1 MISPQKMIEELPVGK
16 VEALDDE
23 VQVDLEVVPV
33 GALAEL
39 PPQDGLPDAPG
50 EHDDHGPDDVDG
62 GEDGEQHE
70 PDPQEDVDLLVDDV
84 DGEDALRVVALDR
97 AGGTVLAES
106 ALGDAR
112 EHPRHG
118 VDPGSGLEKDR
129 LINVSKE

>member
-1 MISPQKMIEELPVGK
+1 MIEELPVGK

-62 GEDGEQHE
+62 GEDGEEHE

-84 DGEDALRVVALDR
+84 DGEDAEAVEHLDSPSGTEPLEGTFGHLGKGRR
-97 AGGTVLAES
+97 AKL
-106 ALGDAR
+106 
-112 EHPRHG
+112 
-118 VDPGSGLEKDR
+118 
-129 LINVSKE
+129 

>member
-1 MISPQKMIEELPVGK
+1 M
-16 VEALDDE
+16 
-23 VQVDLEVVPV
+23 
-33 GALAEL
+33 
-39 PPQDGLPDAPG
+39 
-50 EHDDHGPDDVDG
+50 DHGEEG
-62 GEDGEQHE
+62 QNHE
-70 PDPQEDVDLLVDDV
+70 PEVEEDVDLLVDDV

-97 AGGTVLAES
+97 AGGTVLAEG

>member
-1 MISPQKMIEELPVGK
+1 MIEELPVGK

-84 DGEDALRVVALDR
+84 
-97 AGGTVLAES
+97 
-106 ALGDAR
+106 LGPNSIEISWLEFR
-112 EHPRHG
+112 
-118 VDPGSGLEKDR
+118 LEKP
-129 LINVSKE
+129 LEFWLEISLH